1 MSVAQIQP
9 RPRTQ
14 AAPEP
19 LRSVELAP
27 VPAPVVDASTAPPD
41 ESAETNRWLLFLVPP
56 FLVSALFF
64 TLAIGTKTPELIAPA
79 LFFGP
84 MVIILGFIYLG
95 LTSDSNSE

>member
-1 MSVAQIQP
+1 VLEH
-9 RPRTQ
+9 T
-14 AAPEP
+14 
-19 LRSVELAP
+19 RSGAGRDRVCDRACRQDDEERA
-27 VPAPVVDASTAPPD
+27 PD
-41 ESAETNRWLLFLVPP
+41 EGAETNRWLLFLVPP

-64 TLAIGTKTPELIAPA
+64 TLAIGTKTQELIAPA